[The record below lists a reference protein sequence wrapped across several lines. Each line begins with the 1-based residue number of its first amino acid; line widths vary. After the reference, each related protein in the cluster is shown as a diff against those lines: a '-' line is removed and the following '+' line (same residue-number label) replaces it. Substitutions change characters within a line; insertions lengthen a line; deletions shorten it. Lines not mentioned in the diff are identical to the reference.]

1 MSIGT
6 YIKATRPQFL
16 TASILPVIVGSV
28 LGAKIAG
35 GMDVLIFGLSLVAMM
50 LLHAA
55 ANVIN
60 DVADHDNGADLAN
73 EGRLYPFTGGSR
85 MIQNGALRRDQMLR
99 FGLVL
104 LVLSVLPGAALA
116 YLAGWPVIALGGA
129 GMVFAWAYSFAPLK
143 LASRGLGEM
152 SVGLTFGLL
161 PVIGCVW
168 LQSGQLT
175 QGAWFLGGTVSIW
188 IACVLLIN
196 AVPDALSDAVTRK
209 RTLCV
214 RVGLR
219 GTRWIYLILQ
229 LCASGSLFVYA
240 VMGLIPIEVAFI
252 GILLGGAAYWVFQ
265 GMQQMGL
272 DKGIARFV
280 IKLNLTIHSLG
291 CLLLTLGVL
300 F

>member
-1 MSIGT
+1 MSIGL

-16 TASILPVIVGSV
+16 TASVLPVILGSV
-28 LGAKIAG
+28 MGAKVAG
-35 GMDVLIFGLSLVAMM
+35 GLNIPVFVLSLVAMM

-85 MIQNGALRRDQMLR
+85 MIQNAAMTRDEMAR

-104 LVLSVLPGAALA
+104 LALSVLPGAALA
-116 YLAGWPVIALGGA
+116 YLAGWPVIALGVA
-129 GMVFAWAYSFAPLK
+129 GMVFAWAYSFAPVK
-143 LASRGLGEM
+143 LASRGLGEL

-161 PVIGCVW
+161 PVVACVW
-168 LQSGQLT
+168 LQSGQVPD
-175 QGAWFLGGTVSIW
+175 GAWWIGGTVSIW

-196 AVPDALSDAVTRK
+196 AVPDALSDAVSRK

-214 RVGLR
+214 RLGLQ
-219 GTRWIYLILQ
+219 GTRWVYLILQ
-229 LCASGSLFVYA
+229 LCASLSLFVYA
-240 VMGLIPIEVAFI
+240 VMGLIVIEVAFAA
-252 GILLGGAAYWVFQ
+252 ILLGGAAYWVFQ
-265 GMQQMGL
+265 GMQQMGMSK
-272 DKGIARFV
+272 DIARFM

-291 CLLLTLGVL
+291 CILVTLGVL

>member
-1 MSIGT
+1 MSLGL

-16 TASILPVIVGSV
+16 TASILPVILGSL

-35 GMDVLIFGLSLVAMM
+35 ELNILVFTLSLVAMM

-85 MIQNGALRRDQMLR
+85 MIQNGTLARDQMAR

-104 LVLSVLPGAALA
+104 LGLSVLPGAALA
-116 YLAGWPVIALGGA
+116 YLAGWPVIALGVA
-129 GMVFAWAYSFAPLK
+129 GMLFAWAYSFAPFK
-143 LASRGLGEM
+143 LASRGLGEL
-152 SVGLTFGLL
+152 SVGLAFGLL
-161 PVIGCVW
+161 PVVACVW
-168 LQSGQLT
+168 LQSGQVT
-175 QGAWFLGGTVSIW
+175 HGAWLLGGTVSIW

-196 AVPDALSDAVTRK
+196 AVPDALSDAVTSK

-214 RVGLR
+214 RLGLQ
-219 GTRWIYLILQ
+219 GTRWVYLILQ

-240 VMGLIPIEVAFI
+240 VMGLIPIEAAFAA
-252 GILLGGAAYWVFQ
+252 ILLGGAAYWVFQ
-265 GMQQMGL
+265 GMQQMGMNK
-272 DKGIARFV
+272 DIARFV

-291 CLLLTLGVL
+291 CVLLTLGVL